1 MVENLEKHNQ
11 LARRAAWQLERAR
24 ERKSVRELKA
34 AIRAFEEVMEVM
46 EVMSLRH
53 PDRPACLGNLG
64 AAYQLLYEWTRDPTA
79 IDHPVRIN
87 ALIVDGLP
95 EHQLNRAMYRRNLK
109 LLVVQVFVESETGP
123 RPSALLGRLVP
134 LVREVAA
141 DGEDR
146 SVFRDALGT
155 CLGESFELTG
165 DRDALTEL
173 IALDRERSASVPRD
187 DPDLGGLPAIRT
199 DPTA

>member
-87 ALIVDGLP
+87 ALIVDDLP

-123 RPSALLGRLVP
+123 GRPPCSAAWFRSYGRWLP
-134 LVREVAA
+134 TVRTGPSSVTLSAPVWA
-141 DGEDR
+141 SR
-146 SVFRDALGT
+146 S
-155 CLGESFELTG
+155 S
-165 DRDALTEL
+165 
-173 IALDRERSASVPRD
+173 
-187 DPDLGGLPAIRT
+187 
-199 DPTA
+199 